1 MLCSHQTRLIEYE
14 TDPDCFGSPFFYL
27 NKARKTTIIL
37 RVLLHR
43 FRQFQE
49 GIPLMEENSVRSN
62 FIWDAID
69 EDLAAGV
76 YTEVHTRFPP
86 EPNGYMH
93 IGHCK
98 ALITNFLTAE
108 KYGGKCNLR
117 FDDTN
122 PAKEDM
128 EYVRAIEKDIHWL
141 GFHWTGGLYYASDY
155 YDKCY
160 VIAEDWIRRGLAYV
174 DELSKD
180 EMRAYRG
187 TLTEPGKNSP
197 WRDRPWEESLDL
209 FRRMRNGEF
218 EEGSRVLRAK
228 IDMASPNIVMRDPT
242 LYRILYKEH
251 WRTGNT
257 WCIYPMYDFAHPI
270 GDAMEGISHSL
281 CSLEYEI
288 HRPLYNWVVEKA
300 ANLLPAHPRQ
310 IEFARLNLTQTVMSK
325 RYLRA
330 LVEGGYVSGWDD
342 PRMPTLSAMRRR
354 GYTPEAIRAFVA
366 EIGLSKADSVVD
378 YALLEHFVRDD
389 LGGRAP
395 RVMAVLNPLK
405 VVLTNWPENG
415 TREIE
420 LENHP
425 DHPEWGKRTLTFSRE
440 IYVERDDF
448 MEVPAKKYFRLYPG
462 NEVRL
467 KGAYIIRC
475 DECIKDENGLVTELR
490 CTVDLDSASGTPG
503 AERKVK
509 GTLHWVSAADCVP
522 IEARLYEPLLSET
535 VEEETEEEEE
545 TVRDKKDF
553 ISRLNPDS
561 KKVLHGFAE
570 KCTVDAEEGK
580 TFQFLR
586 NGYFCKDPDS
596 TPEMP
601 VFNRTVGLKDT
612 WAKIS
617 K

>member
-1 MLCSHQTRLIEYE
+1 
-14 TDPDCFGSPFFYL
+14 
-27 NKARKTTIIL
+27 
-37 RVLLHR
+37 
-43 FRQFQE
+43 
-49 GIPLMEENSVRSN
+49 MEETSVRSN

-69 EDLAAGV
+69 QDLENQV
-76 YTEVHTRFPP
+76 YTHVHTRFPP

-108 KYGGKCNLR
+108 KYGGQCNLR

-128 EYVRAIEKDIHWL
+128 EYVRAIEEDIHWL

-160 VIAEDWIRRGLAYV
+160 EIAEDWILRGLAYV
-174 DELSKD
+174 DELSRD

-187 TLTEPGKNSP
+187 TLTESGRNSP
-197 WRDRPWEESLDL
+197 WRDRSVEENLDL
-209 FRRMRNGEF
+209 FRRMKNGEF
-218 EEGSRVLRAK
+218 PAGSRVLRAK
-228 IDMASPNIVMRDPT
+228 IDMSSPNIVMRDPT

-251 WRTGNT
+251 WRTGKK

-300 ANLLPAHPRQ
+300 ANLLPSRPRQ
-310 IEFARLNLTQTVMSK
+310 IEFARLNLNRTVMSK

-330 LVEGGYVSGWDD
+330 LVEGGYVRGWDD
-342 PRMPTLSAMRRR
+342 PRMPTLCAMRRR
-354 GYTPEAIRAFVA
+354 GYTPESIRAFVA

-378 YALLEHFVRDD
+378 TALLEHCVRDD
-389 LGGRAP
+389 LGKRAP
-395 RVMAVLNPLK
+395 RIMAVLRPLK
-405 VVLTNWPENG
+405 VVLTNWPED
-415 TREIE
+415 RRLEIE

-425 DHPEWGKRTLTFSRE
+425 DHPEWGSRTVTFERE
-440 IYVERDDF
+440 IYVEQDDF

-475 DECIKDENGLVTELR
+475 DECVKNEKGEITELH

-509 GTLHWVSAADCVP
+509 GTLHWLGVHDCVP
-522 IEARLYEPLLSET
+522 MTARLYEPLLVED
-535 VEEETEEEEE
+535 VEEETEDEEGEN
-545 TVRDKKDF
+545 TSHDRKDF
-553 ISRLNPDS
+553 IARLNPDS
-561 KKVLHGFAE
+561 LTEIHGFCE
-570 KCTVDAEEGK
+570 KCAAAAENGQ
-580 TFQFLR
+580 TYQFLR

-596 TPEMP
+596 TQDAP
-601 VFNRTVGLKDT
+601 VFNRTVGLRDT

-617 K
+617 R